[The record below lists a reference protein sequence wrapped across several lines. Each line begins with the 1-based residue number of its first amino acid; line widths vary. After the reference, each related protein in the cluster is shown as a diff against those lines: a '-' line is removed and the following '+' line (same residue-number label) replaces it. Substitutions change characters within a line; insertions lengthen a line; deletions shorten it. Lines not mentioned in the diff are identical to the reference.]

1 MIIADIDTRSVLE
14 KVEATYRLR
23 LPRKVVMIDYDE
35 EDGSLYIRFRNV
47 DHTEGEPTPDGKVI
61 LHYDHKNNKVAAI
74 EIMNITTL

>member
-1 MIIADIDTRSVLE
+1 MLE
-14 KVEATYRLR
+14 KVETAYGLR

-61 LHYDHKNNKVAAI
+61 LHYEPKSNKVAAI